1 MSDREQIMRSEEAVL
16 HVFHNQFPA
25 LTGQII
31 KNLYL
36 LSGLRERW
44 QPILLVALGALLLL
58 FTLLLRV
65 GYFYRD
71 LNGAQRVGELQPLEF
86 ITLIVVG
93 SVLMFSGALFGLY
106 QSRSLRKIILAQ
118 QVLGVQILNKQIDTE
133 REVIERQQ
141 RQQQNAQLVLL
152 PRKIRKRLRRC

>member
-1 MSDREQIMRSEEAVL
+1 MSDSREQIMRSEEAVL

-65 GYFYRD
+65 GYFYRERPTPEEA
-71 LNGAQRVGELQPLEF
+71 LRPEEF

-93 SVLMFSGALFGLY
+93 SGLMFSGALFGLY
-106 QSRSLRKIILAQ
+106 QARSLRKIILAQ